1 MVEISPEM
9 VRIIVDL
16 VLMLG
21 SGIVGS
27 YLTYVYAIKGA
38 LRERLLAERVAL
50 YRPLVH
56 SLSSL
61 IEEFSPER
69 AKEKQSE
76 LNRLSRELL
85 LYAPDNVYKAFIKA
99 MASVKKGAKP
109 KQMVEFM
116 IALRK
121 ELMGKTEITADD
133 VVTIELRP

>member
-9 VRIIVDL
+9 TRIIVDV

-27 YLTYVYAIKGA
+27 YLTYVYAIKGV
-38 LRERLLAERVAL
+38 LQERLLAERAAL

-61 IEEFSPER
+61 TEELSPGR
-69 AKEKQSE
+69 AKELQRE
-76 LNRLSRELL
+76 LNRLGRELL
-85 LYAPDNVYKAFIKA
+85 LYAPDNVYKAFTKA
-99 MASVKKGAKP
+99 MASVKKGAKAEHV
-109 KQMVEFM
+109 VEFM

-121 ELMGKTEITADD
+121 ELMEKTEITSVD
-133 VVTIELRP
+133 VFDLELRP